1 MGSAATGYTLVN
13 CNGYSGTAGQY
24 TIIILIIVAVIS
36 IAPYL
41 TDKDEHTALYTISNS
56 VYTGAQN

>member
-1 MGSAATGYTLVN
+1 MGSAATGYTLVS

-24 TIIILIIVAVIS
+24 TIMILIIVAVIS

-56 VYTGAQN
+56 VYTGPQN